1 MVPWITTMINEVNDS
16 TINIAVRLIEVRTGN
31 MDDNRADRGQN

>member
-1 MVPWITTMINEVNDS
+1 MINEVNNS
-16 TINIAVRLIEVRTGN
+16 TLNSGVRLIEVRTGN

>member
-1 MVPWITTMINEVNDS
+1 MINDVNNS
-16 TINIAVRLIEVRTGN
+16 TINSAVRLIEVRTGN